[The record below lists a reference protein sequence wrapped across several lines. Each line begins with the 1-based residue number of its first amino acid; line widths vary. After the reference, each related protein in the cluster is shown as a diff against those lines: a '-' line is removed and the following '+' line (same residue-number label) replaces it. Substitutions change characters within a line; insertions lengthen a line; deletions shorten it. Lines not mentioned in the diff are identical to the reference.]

1 MNGNKM
7 NNNPRKIAID
17 PGFLGFKMAEMING
31 KCVLDELPTV
41 TGIGKIRDMGILS
54 TGLSRVSKVIKPVQ
68 VGLGDQSILVGHNV
82 HQYTKPTT
90 RLDYERLRE
99 GPEIKALVYAIL
111 SNQLSDNSCI
121 SLLIGLPVSVMSDKS
136 LAQKTINKLRSW
148 MISSHEFTVNANPYH
163 IRIEKVRGMAQPL
176 GTYWCFGLNKEGQW
190 DRSPVDWNAPVVVA
204 DIGFNT
210 LDVFGIQK
218 GQLIHRATSG
228 ERLGMHQAA
237 RAIIEE
243 ISKWN
248 VRPSLYEMDLMIK
261 AHINGEEVLLY
272 HPSGTEIINDLV
284 ETALSQTF
292 SSIVEFVDARLN
304 GLPYRFLIITGGGA
318 MALKKWLLE
327 HYPYAIILDDPVTAN
342 ARGLAR
348 YAIREGVF

>member
-1 MNGNKM
+1 M
-7 NNNPRKIAID
+7 NNNTETRKIVID

-31 KCVLDELPTV
+31 NCVLNELPTV
-41 TGIGKIRDMGILS
+41 TGIGEIPDMGILS
-54 TGLSRVSKVIKPVQ
+54 TGLGRVSKAIKPIQ
-68 VGLGDQSILVGHNV
+68 VDLGDQSILVGHNV

-99 GPEIKALVYAIL
+99 GPEIRALVYAIL
-111 SNQLSDNSCI
+111 SNQLNGNDCM
-121 SLLIGLPVSVMSDKS
+121 SLLIGLPVSVMSDKN
-136 LAQKTINKLRSW
+136 LAQKTMSKLRSW
-148 MISSHEFTVNANPYH
+148 MVGNHEFTVNTNPYH

-176 GTYWCFGLNKEGQW
+176 GTYWCFGLDKNGQW
-190 DRSPVDWNAPVVVA
+190 DRGSADWDAPVVIA

-210 LDVFGIQK
+210 LDAFGIQK
-218 GQLIHRATSG
+218 GQLIHRATGG

-243 ISKWN
+243 VSKWG

-261 AHINGEEVLLY
+261 AHTSGEEVLLY
-272 HPSGTEIINDLV
+272 HPNGTETINNLI
-284 ETALSQTF
+284 ETALSQAF
-292 SSIVEFVDARLN
+292 SSIAEFIDARLN